1 MASRDPL
8 ARLRHIDF
16 HIVGIMKTLNGTS
29 FDDFVS
35 TYHLERT
42 AERELSIVSET
53 AKLLPQELLD
63 AYPDVPWAAIIGIGN
78 LLRHE
83 YEKIDS
89 AIIWDIVQNHLPKM
103 HGTITQM
110 IADLSGGHGNTAS

>member
-1 MASRDPL
+1 MVSRNPL

-16 HIVGIMKTLNGTS
+16 HIVGIMTTLGDAS
-29 FDDFVS
+29 FDDFAS

-42 AERELSIVSET
+42 AERGLSIISE
-53 AKLLPQELLD
+53 AANLLPQELRD
-63 AYPDVPWAAIIGIGN
+63 AYPDVPWAAIVGIGN

-89 AIIWDIVQNHLPKM
+89 AIIWDIVKSPAQD
-103 HGTITQM
+103 
-110 IADLSGGHGNTAS
+110 ADHDNSNDSRFE

>member
-1 MASRDPL
+1 MPSRDPL

-16 HIVGIMKTLNGTS
+16 HIVGIMNTLDEAS

-35 TYHLERT
+35 TYHLERA
-42 AERELSIVSET
+42 AERGLLIISEA
-53 AKLLPQELLD
+53 AKLLPQELRD
-63 AYPDVPWAAIIGIGN
+63 AYPDVPWAAIVGIGN

-89 AIIWDIVQNHLPKM
+89 AII
-103 HGTITQM
+103 
-110 IADLSGGHGNTAS
+110 